1 MQDLAP
7 KGLRIKNVSG
17 PLGDQTR
24 FLSAWES
31 SLNICCN
38 FLQTFYCHG
47 KILEAADT
55 DDPFLRNRKGLPA
68 DALAQT
74 AAHQQ
79 YGSI

>member
-1 MQDLAP
+1 MRDLELKEP
-7 KGLRIKNVSG
+7 QIENVSG
-17 PLGDQTR
+17 PLGAR
-24 FLSAWES
+24 HVFLSTWES

-47 KILEAADT
+47 KILEAADA